1 MLITAMMGQ
10 TGKQILT
17 LIRVF
22 RRSGWAGLGLGLARA
37 GMGLVLAGMVLSGA
51 ALAATSRVVP
61 DIVVNPLSGV
71 ALNGYD
77 PVSYFTRK
85 EPVKGKPEFELFWS
99 GVPWYFA
106 SEANMEVF
114 YKAPEIYAPQFGGY
128 GTMSLARGFLSDGN
142 PLIYTVLNDRLFLFY
157 SFSNR
162 DAFNLT
168 DKTTR
173 VLAYANWP
181 QLRTKN

>member
-17 LIRVF
+17 LMKVF
-22 RRSGWAGLGLGLARA
+22 RLMFGAGARHALAALLLVGLISG
-37 GMGLVLAGMVLSGA
+37 GA
-51 ALAATSRVVP
+51 ALAATSNIVP
-61 DIVVNPLSGV
+61 DIVTDPLSGV
-71 ALNGYD
+71 ALSGYD
-77 PVSYFTRK
+77 PVSYFTQK
-85 EPVKGKPEFELFWS
+85 EPLKGKPEFELFWS

-114 YKAPEIYAPQFGGY
+114 YKNPQIYAPQFGGF
-128 GTMSLARGFLSDGN
+128 GAMSLARGFLSEGN
-142 PLIYTVLNDRLFLFY
+142 PLIYAVLNDRLFLFY

-168 DKTTR
+168 DKITR
-173 VLAYANWP
+173 VKAYDNWP
-181 QLRTKN
+181 QLREKN